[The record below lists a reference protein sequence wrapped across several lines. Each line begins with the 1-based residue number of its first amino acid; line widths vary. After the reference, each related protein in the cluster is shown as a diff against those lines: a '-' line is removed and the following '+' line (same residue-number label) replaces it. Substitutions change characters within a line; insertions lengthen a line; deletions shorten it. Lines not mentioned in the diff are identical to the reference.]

1 MELLSAIREPGLEPA
16 AIRAAHA
23 RIDAVFS
30 HSPQYVHEGLSG
42 CLSVPVIVKVE
53 SANPIRSF
61 KGRGTSVAVGG
72 LAREGRIGPD
82 RPIACV
88 SGRMVLVSEA
98 ALHAAQDELTAELG
112 IAAEGA
118 AAASWAGVL
127 GGPPPDG
134 PVLLIITGSNV

>member
-1 MELLSAIREPGLEPA
+1 MIREPGLEPA

-42 CLSVPVIVKVE
+42 RLGVPVIVKVE
-53 SANPIRSF
+53 TANPIRSF

-88 SGRMVLVSEA
+88 SAGNFGQGVAYA
-98 ALHAAQDELTAELG
+98 ARALG
-112 IAAEGA
+112 IPAI
-118 AAASWAGVL
+118 V
-127 GGPPPDG
+127 
-134 PVLLIITGSNV
+134 